1 MGGTVSD
8 LVLIGFGERPLDEL
22 VAAAEDSRD
31 GLRALAAIGMEKGN
45 PPHWRSATAAS
56 VAQKEA
62 FRKYLDMMADFIA
75 EAFEEG
81 EQNE

>member
-1 MGGTVSD
+1 MD
-8 LVLIGFGERPLDEL
+8 LVLIGFGDRSLDEL
-22 VAAAEDSRD
+22 VTAAEQSRD

-62 FRKYLDMMADFIA
+62 FRKYLDLMADFIG
-75 EAFEEG
+75 EAFEQG
-81 EQNE
+81 EE